1 MRGKPSATNEEDLSG
16 RRRRVV
22 GFFSFFFFSQI
33 HLVLHLGLLQ
43 TIKGKQLLF
52 YCFGTNK
59 TLPLYFEF
67 SLIILQVCLVLY
79 IHKTLIVKICTLSK
93 RPSLMNW
100 NYKDVSNFECR
111 ILYCGGTF
119 EMHRENFRKNLLL
132 KGFFF
137 ATLKVTTFFHSNCQ
151 QHLKGHT
158 LPS

>member
-22 GFFSFFFFSQI
+22 GFFSFFFSQI

-59 TLPLYFEF
+59 ILPFYFEF
-67 SLIILQVCLVLY
+67 SLIILRVSLVLNMD
-79 IHKTLIVKICTLSK
+79 KTLIVKSTLSN
-93 RPSLMNW
+93 RPSLMNR
-100 NYKDVSNFECR
+100 NYEDVFKFLVPNTRLRWHFQVTWGKVQE
-111 ILYCGGTF
+111 
-119 EMHRENFRKNLLL
+119 KLLL

-137 ATLKVTTFFHSNCQ
+137 ATLKVTAFFHSNCQ

-158 LPS
+158 LAL

>member
-22 GFFSFFFFSQI
+22 GFFSFFFSQI

-67 SLIILQVCLVLY
+67 SLIILRVSLVLNMD
-79 IHKTLIVKICTLSK
+79 KTLIVKSTLSN
-93 RPSLMNW
+93 RPSLMNR
-100 NYKDVSNFECR
+100 NYEDVFNF
-111 ILYCGGTF
+111 
-119 EMHRENFRKNLLL
+119 
-132 KGFFF
+132 
-137 ATLKVTTFFHSNCQ
+137 
-151 QHLKGHT
+151 
-158 LPS
+158 

>member
-22 GFFSFFFFSQI
+22 GFFSFFFSQI

-59 TLPLYFEF
+59 ILPFYFEF
-67 SLIILQVCLVLY
+67 SLIILRVSLVLNMD
-79 IHKTLIVKICTLSK
+79 KSLIVKSILSN

-100 NYKDVSNFECR
+100 NYKDVFNF
-111 ILYCGGTF
+111 
-119 EMHRENFRKNLLL
+119 
-132 KGFFF
+132 
-137 ATLKVTTFFHSNCQ
+137 
-151 QHLKGHT
+151 
-158 LPS
+158 